1 MATGIPSNYSTE
13 SAYTHTHKMHIH
25 THTHPSESSSLKSRE
40 PVSWLIIL
48 VDNKMLKVPNFTKVF
63 PE

>member
-1 MATGIPSNYSTE
+1 M
-13 SAYTHTHKMHIH
+13 H

-48 VDNKMLKVPNFTKVF
+48 VDNEMLKVPNFIKIF